1 MLQDM
6 INRIRNYKPDS
17 RLDSADF
24 KEAAVLMPI
33 IKKTEPELLLT
44 LRANYLS
51 THSGEVAF
59 PGGKREPADTTLQQT
74 AIRETA
80 EEIALPAHHIEVIGS
95 LEPLVSKYKI
105 KVTPF
110 IALVDDAI
118 HYQPNLQEVA
128 AIFTVPLAFFKAEPQ
143 VITHRID
150 YLNRDWYVPC
160 YNYQGYKIWGLTAI
174 MIAELM
180 SIIAGNMPLAPEKC
194 Y

>member
-59 PGGKREPADTTLQQT
+59 PGGKREP
-74 AIRETA
+74 A